1 MGGTGLE
8 ISQLTISQQ
17 NATAPT
23 LHLPNHREFSFKI
36 LSPQSAVCLPSPTP
50 PLHPLLCQTCFW
62 KKSCCSRKRCINST
76 WTLFY
81 LSKYSAEKITVHS
94 YQMCSS
100 ADRSSSAFV
109 PLPLLHMLFLQPARG
124 NKYLLLSLEYRGR
137 KKKKKKRERTNQA

>member
-1 MGGTGLE
+1 M
-8 ISQLTISQQ
+8 ISQQ

-23 LHLPNHREFSFKI
+23 LHLPNHRRIFSFKI
-36 LSPQSAVCLPSPTP
+36 LSPQSAVCTRPP
-50 PLHPLLCQTCFW
+50 PLLRSTPLCQTCFW
-62 KKSCCSRKRCINST
+62 KKSHCSRKQCINST

-109 PLPLLHMLFLQPARG
+109 PPPPFFLNNRKTSWQQIEKNSNDISSKQFCIAHT
-124 NKYLLLSLEYRGR
+124 LSSTSKG
-137 KKKKKKRERTNQA
+137 Q